1 MVYRT
6 GQLRYPQI
14 QLCTSK
20 YCVAYLDILG
30 SKNLIDNDKNNE
42 FLNYLN
48 MLCGDALLEVSFN
61 KDIFIKIFSD
71 NILLAVNTECEAQI
85 RKGRIEALINRVG
98 NIQNEILRYGYLV
111 RGAIVEGDFFHND
124 VIVYGEALVKAVTD
138 EEQIAIYPRV
148 IVQKDIFELLPHY
161 FIMDED
167 NLVFLNQF
175 IFSHALEYVNFKHQL
190 LEMLKK
196 NPDEKYKQ
204 RIMWVINYYNNYLS
218 FNKTKLSAETFITK
232 QDIIARIN
240 DIL

>member
-6 GQLRYPQI
+6 GQMRYPQT
-14 QLCTSK
+14 QLYTSR
-20 YCVAYLDILG
+20 YCIAYLDILG
-30 SKNLIDNDKNNE
+30 SKNLINSDKNNE

-48 MLCGDALLEVSFN
+48 MLCGDALLEVSSN
-61 KDIFIKIFSD
+61 KDIFIKIFSN

-85 RKGRIEALINRVG
+85 RKERIEALINRVG

-124 VIVYGEALVKAVTD
+124 VIVYGKALVEAVTD

-148 IVQKDIFELLPHY
+148 IVQKDIFELFPHY

-175 IFSHALEYVNFKHQL
+175 IFSNTLEHISFKYQL
-190 LEMLKK
+190 LEMLNKK
-196 NPDEKYKQ
+196 PSEDIQQK
-204 RIMWVINYYNNYLS
+204 IMWSINY
-218 FNKTKLSAETFITK
+218 FNKWHKSQMVRNITKLEITDK
-232 QDIIARIN
+232 EISNIMKT
-240 DIL
+240 

>member
-6 GQLRYPQI
+6 GQIRYPQT
-14 QLCTSK
+14 QFCTSK
-20 YCVAYLDILG
+20 YCIAYLDILG

-48 MLCGDALLEVSFN
+48 MLCGDALLEASSN

-85 RKGRIEALINRVG
+85 RKERIEALINRVG
-98 NIQNEILRYGYLV
+98 NIQNEILCYGYLV

-124 VIVYGEALVKAVTD
+124 VIVYGKALVNAVTD

-167 NLVFLNQF
+167 NLVFLNQ
-175 IFSHALEYVNFKHQL
+175 
-190 LEMLKK
+190 
-196 NPDEKYKQ
+196 EKYFLQYHIKH
-204 RIMWVINYYNNYLS
+204 
-218 FNKTKLSAETFITK
+218 
-232 QDIIARIN
+232 
-240 DIL
+240 

>member
-6 GQLRYPQI
+6 GKMRYPQT

-30 SKNLIDNDKNNE
+30 SKNFIVNDKNNE

-48 MLCGDALLEVSFN
+48 MLCEDALFEAGTN

-71 NILLAVNTECEAQI
+71 NILLAVNTECEEQI
-85 RKGRIEALINRVG
+85 RKKRIEALINRVG

-124 VIVYGEALVKAVTD
+124 AIVYGKALVKAVTD
-138 EEQIAIYPRV
+138 EEKIAISPRV
-148 IVQKDIFELLPHY
+148 IVQKEIFELLPHY

-175 IFSHALEYVNFKHQL
+175 IFSNTLEHISFKYQL
-190 LEMLKK
+190 LEMLNKK
-196 NPDEKYKQ
+196 PNKNIQQK
-204 RIMWVINYYNNYLS
+204 IMWSINY
-218 FNKTKLSAETFITK
+218 FNKWHKSQMVRTITRLEITDK
-232 QDIIARIN
+232 EISNIIKT
-240 DIL
+240 

>member
-6 GQLRYPQI
+6 GQMRYPQT

-20 YCVAYLDILG
+20 YCIAYLDILG

-48 MLCGDALLEVSFN
+48 MLCHDALLEASSN

-85 RKGRIEALINRVG
+85 RKERIEALINRVG

-124 VIVYGEALVKAVTD
+124 VIVYGKALVEAVTD

-148 IVQKDIFELLPHY
+148 IVQKDIFELFPHY

-175 IFSHALEYVNFKHQL
+175 IFSNTLEHISFKYQL
-190 LEMLKK
+190 LEMLNKK
-196 NPDEKYKQ
+196 PSEDIQQK
-204 RIMWVINYYNNYLS
+204 IMWTINY
-218 FNKTKLSAETFITK
+218 FNKWHKSQMVRIITRLEITDK
-232 QDIIARIN
+232 EISNIMKT
-240 DIL
+240 

>member
-6 GQLRYPQI
+6 GQMRYPQT
-14 QLCTSK
+14 QLYTSK
-20 YCVAYLDILG
+20 YCIAYLDILG
-30 SKNLIDNDKNNE
+30 SKNLINNDKNNE

-48 MLCGDALLEVSFN
+48 MLCWDALLEVSSN

-85 RKGRIEALINRVG
+85 RKERIEALINRVG

-124 VIVYGEALVKAVTD
+124 VIVYGKALVEAVTD

-148 IVQKDIFELLPHY
+148 IVQKDIFELFPHY

-175 IFSHALEYVNFKHQL
+175 IFSNTLEHISFKYQL
-190 LEMLKK
+190 LEMLNKK
-196 NPDEKYKQ
+196 PSEDIQQK
-204 RIMWVINYYNNYLS
+204 IMWSINY
-218 FNKTKLSAETFITK
+218 FNKWHKSQMVRNITKLEITDK
-232 QDIIARIN
+232 EISNIMKT
-240 DIL
+240 

>member
-6 GQLRYPQI
+6 GQMRYPQT

-20 YCVAYLDILG
+20 YCIAYLDILG

-48 MLCGDALLEVSFN
+48 MLCHDALLEASSN

-85 RKGRIEALINRVG
+85 RKERIEVLINRVG

-124 VIVYGEALVKAVTD
+124 VIVYGKALVKAVTD

-175 IFSHALEYVNFKHQL
+175 IFSNTLEHISFKYQL
-190 LEMLKK
+190 LEMLNKK
-196 NPDEKYKQ
+196 PSEDIQQK
-204 RIMWVINYYNNYLS
+204 IMWTINY
-218 FNKTKLSAETFITK
+218 FNKWHKSQMVRTITRLK
-232 QDIIARIN
+232 ITDKEISDIMKT
-240 DIL
+240 

>member
-6 GQLRYPQI
+6 GKMRYPQT

-20 YCVAYLDILG
+20 YCIAYLDILG

-48 MLCGDALLEVSFN
+48 MLCGDALLEVSSN

-71 NILLAVNTECEAQI
+71 NILLAVSTECEIQT
-85 RKGRIEALINRVG
+85 RKERIEALINRVG
-98 NIQNEILRYGYLV
+98 NIQNEILRYWYLV

-124 VIVYGEALVKAVTD
+124 VIVYGKALIKAVTD

-148 IVQKDIFELLPHY
+148 IVQKEIFELLPHY

-175 IFSHALEYVNFKHQL
+175 IFSNTLEHISFKYQL
-190 LEMLKK
+190 LEILKK
-196 NPDEKYKQ
+196 NPDEKIRQK
-204 RIMWVINYYNNYLS
+204 IMWIINYYNNY
-218 FNKTKLSAETFITK
+218 FNCYKNKLSAEIFITE
-232 QDIIARIN
+232 QDINAIIN
-240 DIL
+240 QN

>member
-6 GQLRYPQI
+6 GQMRYPQT

-20 YCVAYLDILG
+20 YCIAYLDILG

-48 MLCGDALLEVSFN
+48 MLCHDALLEASSN

-85 RKGRIEALINRVG
+85 RKERIEVLINRVG

-124 VIVYGEALVKAVTD
+124 VIVYGKALVEAVTD

-175 IFSHALEYVNFKHQL
+175 IFSNTLEHISFKYQL
-190 LEMLKK
+190 LEMLNKK
-196 NPDEKYKQ
+196 PSEDIQQK
-204 RIMWVINYYNNYLS
+204 IMWTINY
-218 FNKTKLSAETFITK
+218 FNKWHKSQMVRTITRLK
-232 QDIIARIN
+232 ITDKEISDIMKT
-240 DIL
+240 

>member
-6 GQLRYPQI
+6 GQMRYPQT

-20 YCVAYLDILG
+20 YCIAYLDILG

-48 MLCGDALLEVSFN
+48 MLCGDALLEVSSN

-85 RKGRIEALINRVG
+85 RKERIEALINRVG

-124 VIVYGEALVKAVTD
+124 VIVYGKALVKAVTD

-175 IFSHALEYVNFKHQL
+175 IFSNTLEHISFKYQL
-190 LEMLKK
+190 LEMLNKK
-196 NPDEKYKQ
+196 PSEDIQQK
-204 RIMWVINYYNNYLS
+204 IMWTINY
-218 FNKTKLSAETFITK
+218 FNKWHKSQMVRTITRLK
-232 QDIIARIN
+232 ITDKEISDIMKT
-240 DIL
+240 

>member
-48 MLCGDALLEVSFN
+48 MICGDALLEVSSN

-85 RKGRIEALINRVG
+85 RKERIEALINRVG

-124 VIVYGEALVKAVTD
+124 VIVYGKALVEAVTD

-148 IVQKDIFELLPHY
+148 IVQKDIFELFPHY

-175 IFSHALEYVNFKHQL
+175 IFSNTLEHISFKYQL
-190 LEMLKK
+190 LEMLNKK
-196 NPDEKYKQ
+196 PSEDIQQK
-204 RIMWVINYYNNYLS
+204 IMWSINY
-218 FNKTKLSAETFITK
+218 FNKWHKSQMVRNITKLEITDK
-232 QDIIARIN
+232 EISNIMKT
-240 DIL
+240 

>member
-6 GQLRYPQI
+6 GQMRYPQI

-20 YCVAYLDILG
+20 YCIAYLDILG
-30 SKNLIDNDKNNE
+30 SKNFIYNDKNNE

-48 MLCGDALLEVSFN
+48 MLCHDALLEASSN

-71 NILLAVNTECEAQI
+71 NILLAVNTECEPQI
-85 RKGRIEALINRVG
+85 RKERIEALINRVG

-111 RGAIVEGDFFHND
+111 RGAIVEDDFFHND
-124 VIVYGEALVKAVTD
+124 VIVYGKALVKAVTD

-148 IVQKDIFELLPHY
+148 IIQKEIYELLPQY
-161 FIMDED
+161 FLIDED

-175 IFSHALEYVNFKHQL
+175 IFSHALEYVNFKLQL

-196 NPDEKYKQ
+196 NPEKKHKQ
-204 RIMWVINYYNNYLS
+204 KIMWMINYYNKY
-218 FNKTKLSAETFITK
+218 FKL
-232 QDIIARIN
+232 Q
-240 DIL
+240 